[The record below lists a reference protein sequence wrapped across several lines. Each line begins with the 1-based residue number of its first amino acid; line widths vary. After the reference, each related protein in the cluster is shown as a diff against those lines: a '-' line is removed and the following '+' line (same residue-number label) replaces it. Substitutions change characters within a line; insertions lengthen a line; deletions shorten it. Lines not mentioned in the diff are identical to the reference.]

1 MDTLAARQFDRYG
14 FLLDPSSWSE
24 ELAQA
29 LAQADGLAPLDA
41 RRLEVLRTMRR
52 CYERTG
58 APPAWHHVCHLSGFS
73 PDCLTRLFPSARE
86 AWRLAG
92 LPYPGEEALAYL

>member
-1 MDTLAARQFDRYG
+1 MNADTASQFDAYG
-14 FLLDPSSWSE
+14 FLLDPAGWSE
-24 ELAQA
+24 SLAQELAQS
-29 LAQADGLAPLDA
+29 DGLAPLDA
-41 RRLEVLRTMRR
+41 QQLEVLRTMRR
-52 CYERTG
+52 CYERAG
-58 APPAWHHVCHLSGFS
+58 APPAWHHVCHTSGLS